1 MIKKWTVMLI
11 PHAPGQTRTL
21 TVSNLHFWVPAVF
34 LVALSFVSA
43 FYYQRQQ
50 ELSQRAELLR
60 QANRSLELQ
69 KASAPAEAPSAGPSR
84 DEIRQVETRLRAEY
98 EASIGTITAALNDLY
113 EMEAKA
119 RSITGIAPRAPQPAS
134 ALPAPGGGKGGV
146 AGGAGFAAMP
156 AAPRGPQVPCLIYGV
171 SRPTADLLLQEIS
184 LRTRSLGDLVSDMN
198 AQLERVS
205 RMPAGWP
212 LSRGVGRITSTFGY
226 RIDPFSRRVS
236 RHNAIDISARPGTSI
251 LATASGKVTEAR
263 YDGDYGNKVVIDHG
277 GGMATLYAHLSKMDV
292 KPGQTVKRGEVIG
305 RVGSTGRSTGA
316 HLHYEVHVKGTPVN
330 PARYLSK

>member
-21 TVSNLHFWVPAVF
+21 TVSNLHFWVPAVC

-43 FYYQRQQ
+43 FYYQRQH

-60 QANRSLELQ
+60 QANRTLELQ
-69 KASAPAEAPSAGPSR
+69 KASLPAETQPAGPSR

-119 RSITGIAPRAPQPAS
+119 RSITGIAPRAPQPAA
-134 ALPAPGGGKGGV
+134 ALPAAGGGKGGV

-156 AAPRGPQVPCLIYGV
+156 AAPRGPQPPSLIYGM
-171 SRPTADLLLQEIS
+171 SRPTADLLLQEIT
-184 LRTRSLGDLVSDMN
+184 LRTRSLGDLVTDMN
-198 AQLERVS
+198 SQLERVS

-212 LSRGVGRITSTFGY
+212 LSRGIGRITSTFGY
-226 RIDPFSRRVS
+226 RIDPFNRRVS
-236 RHNAIDISARPGTSI
+236 RHNAMDISARHGTPVC
-251 LATASGKVTEAR
+251 ATASGRVVEAG
-263 YDGDYGNKVVIDHG
+263 YDGDFGNKIVIGHG
-277 GGMATLYAHLSKMDV
+277 NGMETVYAHLSKMDV
-292 KPGQTVKRGEVIG
+292 KPGQTVKRGDIIG
-305 RVGSTGRSTGA
+305 RVGTTGRSTGA
-316 HLHYEVHVKGTPVN
+316 HLHYEVHVNGTPVN